1 MFEGPTKKSK
11 RDFFGKKRG
20 NPSCPVW
27 ENVPLSVAIP
37 TCLPLAKPKLAVT
50 PEIKFSEGKHKS
62 ELKVKSEI
70 LKGTLKRM
78 LAIS

>member
-1 MFEGPTKKSK
+1 M
-11 RDFFGKKRG
+11 
-20 NPSCPVW
+20 
-27 ENVPLSVAIP
+27 PLSVAIP